1 MDVTTGNLVTI
12 VLRLR
17 AAIRK
22 TREPETRAALRSIE
36 ADLRKLLGPRVP
48 KRVATRALG
57 VSSTA
62 LERWLARGRL
72 PLVRKSGSTRL
83 ELETGPF
90 LDLAER
96 VEALRTQG
104 RERPLAGAF
113 AALGW
118 HDDPEGPRVLDEAVA
133 RLPRPNVP
141 AHELRERFRA
151 TTPEERVRQALHLSG
166 SIAQRPA

>member
-48 KRVATRALG
+48 KGVATRALG

-62 LERWLARGRL
+62 L
-72 PLVRKSGSTRL
+72 
-83 ELETGPF
+83 
-90 LDLAER
+90 
-96 VEALRTQG
+96 
-104 RERPLAGAF
+104 
-113 AALGW
+113 
-118 HDDPEGPRVLDEAVA
+118 
-133 RLPRPNVP
+133 
-141 AHELRERFRA
+141 
-151 TTPEERVRQALHLSG
+151 
-166 SIAQRPA
+166 